1 MVLTSFNY
9 KFQHQL
15 FKIQI
20 QLLLQVWEIQKYILP
35 KNETGE

>member
-1 MVLTSFNY
+1 MVLTQFNY
-9 KFQHQL
+9 EFQHQL

-20 QLLLQVWEIQKYILP
+20 QLLLWVWKYILP